1 MKKKYLI
8 CVCIMLVLSFLA
20 VAAKEG
26 SLSDSRVD
34 YIYWDQPSYNMYWTG
49 VTNKI
54 SYDYYAPCVG
64 PSNSEYGCGERA
76 YQSQYRE
83 YGFWTSASRHMH
95 GLLNSWNSLEYRIE

>member
-34 YIYWDQPSYNMYWTG
+34 YIYWDQPSSNMYWTG

-54 SYDYYAPCVG
+54 SYD
-64 PSNSEYGCGERA
+64 
-76 YQSQYRE
+76 
-83 YGFWTSASRHMH
+83 
-95 GLLNSWNSLEYRIE
+95 